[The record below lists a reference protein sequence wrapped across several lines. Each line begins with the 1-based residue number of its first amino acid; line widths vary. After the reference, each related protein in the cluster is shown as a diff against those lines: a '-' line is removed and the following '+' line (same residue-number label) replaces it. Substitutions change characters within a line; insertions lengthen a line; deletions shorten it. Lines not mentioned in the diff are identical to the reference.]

1 MQNLIDRVFKNWKST
16 LIGITIISVSV
27 IALLFDQATLEQV
40 AIFWATGFGLFF
52 VKDFKPNT

>member
-1 MQNLIDRVFKNWKST
+1 MNLSDRIFKNWKST
-16 LIGITIISVSV
+16 SLGLMIIGVSV

-52 VKDFKPNT
+52 VKDSKPNT